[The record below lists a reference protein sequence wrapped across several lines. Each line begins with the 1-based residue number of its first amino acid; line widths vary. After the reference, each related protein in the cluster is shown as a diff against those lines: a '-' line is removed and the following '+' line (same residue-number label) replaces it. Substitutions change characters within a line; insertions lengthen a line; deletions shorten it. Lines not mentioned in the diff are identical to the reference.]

1 MLTAAF
7 SGRGVVAGHVR
18 RASRVS
24 SAENVLRS
32 NNRSW
37 LRHQHGMGDRRHRP
51 IFTPAE
57 VWRTI
62 LNIRKWPHFLATA
75 SIFATWSPLTTYT
88 PSVIMS
94 LGFSKV
100 EANGLAAVGSIL
112 TLPVVFLFAWLS
124 DRAKK
129 PGVTVIAA
137 IAVYLVAL
145 ILLRTVQ
152 SYASTWGKFGLW
164 TAVNAFAVGYH
175 PIHNAWIQVKCRT
188 PEERSISLAC
198 VFLKSCLLTKSLLWG
213 RRLTSTLLTS

>member
-1 MLTAAF
+1 M
-7 SGRGVVAGHVR
+7 SVVLLVFLPQR
-18 RASRVS
+18 RSYDRITD
-24 SAENVLRS
+24 
-32 NNRSW
+32 
-37 LRHQHGMGDRRHRP
+37 HGSDTSTGWVIEDTDRYLP
-51 IFTPAE
+51 LAE

-75 SIFATWSPLTTYT
+75 SVFATWSPLTTYT

-152 SYASTWGKFGLW
+152 PYASTWGKFGLW

-198 VFLKSCLLTKSLLWG
+198 IFPKSCWLTKACSG
-213 RRLTSTLLTS
+213 VED